1 MIQVNDYALGGWAS
15 ASNPDDRTRWYCA
28 RLEEGKILY
37 FAGTPYELPSKDRDF
52 LIGVRQTS
60 AAYHKN
66 ISYRPRE
73 DRVHGLDRRSAD
85 TERLRAIMAAYSR
98 HVTSFTADFLRPYA
112 HGWKLDFASFRSL
125 EERGRDLPLKQRN
138 DLLHTDAFPT
148 RPTNGNRIL
157 RVFTNLNPSEPRV
170 WLTGEPF
177 DLIASRLAPEAGLA
191 DCAAMARSSLRPLG
205 RLPARFATAL
215 GLPVPDRSPY
225 DCFMLGFHD
234 YLKANRAFQ
243 ESTAKSRWEFPPN
256 STWIVFTDS
265 VPHAVLSGRLA
276 LEHTYIISEG
286 DLMLPE
292 KSPRQVLEKLAGT
305 SLKN

>member
-1 MIQVNDYALGGWAS
+1 MVEVTDYTAAGWTVPA
-15 ASNPDDRTRWYCA
+15 NPDERSRGYCA
-28 RLEEGKILY
+28 RLEEGQILF
-37 FAGTPYELPSKDRDF
+37 FAGIPYELPAADRDL

-73 DRVHGLDRRSAD
+73 DRIHGLDRASAD
-85 TERLRAIMAAYSR
+85 ADRLRAIMNAYSR
-98 HVTSFTADFLRPYA
+98 NVTAFAADFLRPYA
-112 HGWKLDFASFRSL
+112 PGWKLDFASFRSI

-177 DLIASRLAPEAGLA
+177 DVIAPRLASDAGLA
-191 DCAAMARSSLRPLG
+191 DHAAKARSSLRPIS
-205 RLPARFATAL
+205 RLPGRVGSAL

-225 DCFMLGFHD
+225 DSFMLGFHD

-243 ESTAKSRWEFPPN
+243 EAPGKSRWEFPPN

-276 LEHTYIISEG
+276 LEHTYIISEE
-286 DLMLPE
+286 DLVLPE
-292 KSPRQVLEKLAGT
+292 KSPRHVLEKLAGT
-305 SLKN
+305 SLRN